1 MNSGIDIHNAS
12 LNEWLAYLEA
22 LHPSEIDLGLDRLR
36 QVAQRLNVQSLPCEV
51 ITVAGT
57 NGKGSTVAML
67 DSVLRHAG
75 YQVGSFTSPHFLHY
89 NERICLG
96 GEPVSDEMLCDVFA
110 RIEQAR
116 AEISLTYFEFGTL
129 AAFLIFSDQK
139 PDFAIL
145 EIGLGGR
152 LDAANLIDPDL
163 AIVTTVAM
171 DHESWLGSDLEQIG
185 REKAGIFRPN
195 IPVLI
200 GSKAGKIPVSVR
212 AHAEAIGVTGIYQL
226 GQEYNWQIEDTST
239 AGLTNTWCWQ
249 ALSSTGD
256 VTEEYLALPKPVLPT
271 DNAATVIQAVKL
283 LKQPVST
290 AAIYQGIQKASLT
303 GRMQQVGR
311 FLLDVAHNPHAAHYV
326 ANQLQQKT
334 VKGKRVALMGMLDD
348 KDVESVLQIMAPCF
362 DAWYVTELDV
372 PRATPVERII
382 NTLHQSGCKDC
393 YGFTDVEQALTQVLQ
408 DTSDDDQV
416 LVFGSFFTVA
426 GVLAIKERLLP

>member
-200 GSKAGKIPVSVR
+200 GSKAENIPVSVR
-212 AHAEAIGVTGIYQL
+212 AHAEAIGVAGIYQL
-226 GQEYNWQIEDTST
+226 GQEYHWQIEDTST
-239 AGLTNTWCWQ
+239 AGQTNTWCWQ
-249 ALSSTGD
+249 ALSSIGD

-283 LKQPVST
+283 LKHPVST
-290 AAIYQGIQKASLT
+290 AAIYQGIKEAVLT

-311 FLLDVAHNPHAAHYV
+311 FLLDVAHNPHAAYYV
-326 ANQLQQKT
+326 ANQLQQKV
-334 VKGKRVALMGMLDD
+334 VKGKRVALIGMLDD
-348 KDVESVLQIMAPCF
+348 KDVESVLQIMAPYF
-362 DAWYVTELDV
+362 DAWYVAELDV

-382 NTLHQSGCKDC
+382 NTLHQSGCQDC

-408 DTSDDDQV
+408 DTTEDDQV